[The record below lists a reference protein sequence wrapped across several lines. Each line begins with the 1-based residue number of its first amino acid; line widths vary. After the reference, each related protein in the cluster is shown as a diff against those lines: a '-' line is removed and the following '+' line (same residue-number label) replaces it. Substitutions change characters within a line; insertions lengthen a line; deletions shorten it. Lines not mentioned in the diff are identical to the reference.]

1 MLIGAAQRK
10 GVDLPSI
17 KNLLNFRHTAADA
30 EKKYEDWERRVGQ
43 LEDFV
48 YSYFLLENVK

>member
-1 MLIGAAQRK
+1 MLIGAAQQK

-17 KNLLNFRHTAADA
+17 KDQLNFRHTAADA

-43 LEDFV
+43 LEDLV